1 MIEMSELVPVLTA
14 VFVFSSAL
22 LFLMKRFSH
31 PSIPAYIIA
40 GIGVGFFFDQAQI
53 LQLSQLGIAFLVFI
67 FGLKTE
73 PGRIKSVARESLVT
87 TVIQLSVVGIAAYIF
102 AQGIGLD
109 PLNSLYLVI
118 AASISSSLVGLEL
131 IENEIRIDLLHGR
144 LSESIHLVQD
154 LFAVLAVL
162 VVSSTSLTF
171 NAVSTQILQGAG
183 IVLLALLIRQ
193 FIFPYLARETGGSTE
208 LMMLVGLASLTG
220 FLGLTEII
228 GVSLVV
234 GAFAA
239 GLSVARF
246 PHNLEM
252 LETMG
257 SLKDFFSVLFFAS
270 LGALLSVPGVEALII
285 AAALTLSTVLLK
297 PAVTIVLILINGY
310 DRRTSYLTALTLD
323 QVSEFSLIVAIQ
335 AFIAGTI
342 APGLFNAIIITAT
355 ATMILSAYTSRHEEE
370 IYSLVSRYSTIE
382 TTEAKLDEWTDVSE
396 SIEDHVILVGY
407 DTQGKSIAED
417 LKDENEDFVVVEN
430 DPEKIIEARQNED
443 NYVFGDV
450 MDDNTWK
457 RALEERSRL
466 VVSTVPQRKIS
477 LAILE
482 REKPADKIL
491 RAKDVEEAAELLDSG
506 ALYVEVPDI
515 IASEQLVDHFKGM
528 IENEEYREELRRKNL
543 LELRKYLRQE
553 EG

>member
-1 MIEMSELVPVLTA
+1 VIEMSELVPLLTA

-22 LFLMKRFSH
+22 LFLMQRLSH

-40 GIGVGFFFDQAQI
+40 GIGVGYFFDQAQI

-87 TVIQLSVVGIAAYIF
+87 TLLQLTVVGLAAYIF

-109 PLNSLYLVI
+109 PLNSLYLMI

-162 VVSSTSLTF
+162 VVSSASLTF
-171 NAVSTQILQGAG
+171 SAVSAQILQGAG
-183 IVLLALLIRQ
+183 LMLLALLIRQ
-193 FIFPYLARETGGSTE
+193 FVFPFLAEETGGSTE

-220 FLGLTEII
+220 FLGLTELT

-239 GLSVARF
+239 GLSVANF

-270 LGALLSVPGVEALII
+270 LGALLSVPGVEALVI
-285 AAALTLSTVLLK
+285 AVALTLSTIFLK
-297 PAVTIVLILINGY
+297 PAITVVSLLINGY
-310 DRRTSYLTALTLD
+310 DRRTSYLAALTLD

-342 APGLFNAIIITAT
+342 APELFNAIIMTAT
-355 ATMILSAYTSRHEEE
+355 ATMIYSAYTSRHEEK
-370 IYSLVSRYSTIE
+370 IYDLISRYSTIE
-382 TTEAKLDEWTDVSE
+382 TTEAKLDEWTDVNE
-396 SIEDHVILVGY
+396 GIDDHVILAGY

-417 LKDENEDFVVVEN
+417 LKEEDEEFVVVEN

-450 MDDNTWK
+450 MDDSTWK
-457 RALEERSRL
+457 RAFEDRARL
-466 VVSTVPQRKIS
+466 IVSTVPQRKIS
-477 LAILE
+477 LAVLD
-482 REKPADKIL
+482 RENPEDKVL
-491 RAKDVEEAAELLDSG
+491 RAEDVKEAAELLDKG

-528 IENEEYREELRRKNL
+528 MENPDYREELRRKNL
-543 LELRKYLRQE
+543 LELRRYIQQE

>member
-1 MIEMSELVPVLTA
+1 MSELVPVLTA

-22 LFLMKRFSH
+22 LLLMKRFSH

-73 PGRIKSVARESLVT
+73 PGRVKSVARESLAT
-87 TVIQLSVVGIAAYIF
+87 TLLQLSVVGIAAYIF

-109 PLNSLYLVI
+109 LLNSLYLVI

-162 VVSSTSLTF
+162 VVSSASLTF
-171 NAVSTQILQGAG
+171 SAVSAHIMQGAG
-183 IVLLALLIRQ
+183 IVLLALAIRQ
-193 FIFPYLARETGGSTE
+193 FIFPFLAKETGSSTE

-220 FLGLTEII
+220 FLGLAEVT
-228 GVSLVV
+228 GVSIVV

-239 GLSVARF
+239 GLSVAKF

-270 LGALLSVPGVEALII
+270 LGALLSVPGIEALVI
-285 AAALTLSTVLLK
+285 AVALTLSTILLK
-297 PAVTIVLILINGY
+297 PVVTAVSLLINGY
-310 DRRTSYLTALTLD
+310 DRRTSYLAALTLD

-342 APGLFNAIIITAT
+342 APELFNAIIMTAT
-355 ATMILSAYTSRHEEE
+355 ATMIYSAYTSRHEES
-370 IYSLVSRYSTIE
+370 IYDLISRYSTIE

-396 SIEDHVILVGY
+396 SVEDHVILVGY

-417 LKDENEDFVVVEN
+417 LKEEDEEFVVVEN

-450 MDDNTWK
+450 MDDSTWR
-457 RALEERSRL
+457 RAFEDRARL
-466 VVSTVPQRKIS
+466 IVSTVPQRKIS
-477 LAILE
+477 LAVLD
-482 REKPADKIL
+482 REEPGDKIL
-491 RAKDVEEAAELLDSG
+491 RARDVEDAAELLEKG

-515 IASEQLVDHFKGM
+515 IASEQLIDHFKGM
-528 IENEEYREELRRKNL
+528 MENPDYREELRRKNL
-543 LELRKYLRQE
+543 LELRQYIQQE